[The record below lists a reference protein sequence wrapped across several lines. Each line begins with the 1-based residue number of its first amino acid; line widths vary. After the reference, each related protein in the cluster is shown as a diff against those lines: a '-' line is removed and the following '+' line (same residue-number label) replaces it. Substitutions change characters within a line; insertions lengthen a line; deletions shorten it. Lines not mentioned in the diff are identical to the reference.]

1 MLDELKIELV
11 QLEDEKLLHGGE
23 LCQQGEISC
32 PGRQAYYHRNMK
44 RLSFKLPG
52 ALRRRVSANA
62 RRNCADLAAK
72 LVGSVRGGPRD
83 ASTNK
88 RYLDEA
94 ILADYLKRPRKRR
107 RSRAIQDGVAEKL
120 ARIERSRLAAECA
133 KLDPEFEKALADE
146 GLGRELDSRSD

>member
-1 MLDELKIELV
+1 MEL
-11 QLEDEKLLHGGE
+11 
-23 LCQQGEISC
+23 
-32 PGRQAYYHRNMK
+32 
-44 RLSFKLPG
+44 LSFNLPV
-52 ALRRRVSANA
+52 ALRRRLAAEA
-62 RRNCADLAAK
+62 RRRGVSQASVIRASLEFALVGRPAGVVTCADLAGK

-88 RYLDEA
+88 RYLDGA

-133 KLDPEFEKALADE
+133 KLDPEFEKAL
-146 GLGRELDSRSD
+146 